1 MVSLTGGEHEFLQC
15 TFANNNLFGID
26 GPILE
31 LLHVLP
37 DDLEENGQPLMKARF
52 ANSIVYGMGNNLNTG
67 DLSGS
72 DVYFNYVSLGVA
84 GSDDDNFT
92 NCLWETDPMFRTV
105 REDYIFNYRLQ
116 EDSPV
121 KAAGDPALVTPEV
134 LYDMDGVDRLR
145 DGTPSLGA
153 YQYVPE

>member
-1 MVSLTGGEHEFLQC
+1 M
-15 TFANNNLFGID
+15 
-26 GPILE
+26 
-31 LLHVLP
+31 
-37 DDLEENGQPLMKARF
+37 
-52 ANSIVYGMGNNLNTG
+52 
-67 DLSGS
+67 
-72 DVYFNYVSLGVA
+72 A

-92 NCLWETDPMFRTV
+92 NCLWETDPLFRTV

-145 DGTPSLGA
+145 DGAPSLGA

>member
-1 MVSLTGGEHEFLQC
+1 
-15 TFANNNLFGID
+15 
-26 GPILE
+26 
-31 LLHVLP
+31 
-37 DDLEENGQPLMKARF
+37 
-52 ANSIVYGMGNNLNTG
+52 MGNNLNTG

-92 NCLWETDPMFRTV
+92 NCLWETDPLFRTV

-145 DGTPSLGA
+145 DGAPSLGA

>member
-1 MVSLTGGEHEFLQC
+1 M
-15 TFANNNLFGID
+15 
-26 GPILE
+26 
-31 LLHVLP
+31 
-37 DDLEENGQPLMKARF
+37 
-52 ANSIVYGMGNNLNTG
+52 
-67 DLSGS
+67 
-72 DVYFNYVSLGVA
+72 
-84 GSDDDNFT
+84 
-92 NCLWETDPMFRTV
+92 

-145 DGTPSLGA
+145 DGAPSLGA